1 VRPRPKIPLPAAAL
15 AVAAAVALAGSIA
28 SGTLIFDRLGAYNA
42 HRIYFCAGH
51 LVRALLG
58 PDHYVVY
65 VGCTQDMTC
74 ARLPPSALSLTTA
87 SGGILTASKDLS
99 ADHLSGAQPFVGEVS
114 FTVPVKEVVS
124 LDLSA
129 HLGQPAFV
137 VPSEGE
143 EAHALIGW
151 IILAGLSLL
160 VLLAAVV
167 SLGVLLAWRLGFGA
181 SVHGGR
187 PSAAPGGGRASGAA

>member
-1 VRPRPKIPLPAAAL
+1 
-15 AVAAAVALAGSIA
+15 
-28 SGTLIFDRLGAYNA
+28 
-42 HRIYFCAGH
+42 
-51 LVRALLG
+51 
-58 PDHYVVY
+58 
-65 VGCTQDMTC
+65 MTC
-74 ARLPPSALSLTTA
+74 PRLPPSGLSVSTA
-87 SGGILTASKDLS
+87 SGGILTARTDPSS
-99 ADHLSGAQPFVGEVS
+99 DHLSEAQPFVGEVS

-160 VLLAAVV
+160 VLLAA
-167 SLGVLLAWRLGFGA
+167 LIQLAVLTAWRLGLGGA
-181 SVHGGR
+181 PAAGGHPDPEPSGGR
-187 PSAAPGGGRASGAA
+187 EELP